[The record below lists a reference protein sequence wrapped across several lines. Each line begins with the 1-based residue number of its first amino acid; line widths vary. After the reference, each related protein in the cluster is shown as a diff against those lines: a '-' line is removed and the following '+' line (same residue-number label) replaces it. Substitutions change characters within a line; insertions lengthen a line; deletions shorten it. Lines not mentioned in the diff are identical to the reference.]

1 MNCYIQ
7 ALLVYIL
14 QWQALLERDTANSR
28 SNKLFGRSRN
38 LRKIRSAVC
47 QSIRIIRQLHW
58 ASGNFHI
65 IQVSDSEQTHQET
78 QLAHHPTRCI
88 IECDDE
94 LYLGLLVTLQYS
106 HLSAVLCC
114 EANCLSSRS
123 YRDQVREKTG
133 KTLDGGRLTAA
144 VAAKC

>member
-47 QSIRIIRQLHW
+47 QFIRIIRQLHW

-106 HLSAVLCC
+106 HLSAISAAVSLIV
-114 EANCLSSRS
+114 
-123 YRDQVREKTG
+123 YQ
-133 KTLDGGRLTAA
+133 TAA
-144 VAAKC
+144 LGIRSESRPVKRSTEAA

>member
-1 MNCYIQ
+1 MNGHKQ
-7 ALLVYIL
+7 ALPVYSL

-106 HLSAVLCC
+106 HLSAVSAAVSLIV
-114 EANCLSSRS
+114 
-123 YRDQVREKTG
+123 YQ
-133 KTLDGGRLTAA
+133 TAA
-144 VAAKC
+144 LGIRSESRPVKRSTEAA